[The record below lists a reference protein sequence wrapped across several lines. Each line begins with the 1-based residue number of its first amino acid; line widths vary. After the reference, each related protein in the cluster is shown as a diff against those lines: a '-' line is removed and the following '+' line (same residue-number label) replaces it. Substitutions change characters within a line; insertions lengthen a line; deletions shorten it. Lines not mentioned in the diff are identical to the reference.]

1 MTAVPDSRLQH
12 ALNRNFDSAACAVCD
27 PQVARIL
34 EAAILPMSN
43 WRPAAFQTRLLRSV
57 RSNIQVSEASPCG
70 QITSHLIRYLDPV
83 MVESAPCILSS
94 LIKLRHV
101 SPLFVAKRP
110 GCLALEATSLPP
122 GSHVPHFVT
131 HPRWLRCAQACAGQM
146 IVLQTTRKRPCLRC
160 DELFLLLSG
169 FAQWSHPPDGVTRRK
184 GVPQR
189 PSCSRD
195 VQNRARPHS
204 SCRYGQLAAQ
214 SFALASKRL
223 SSLAKVQR
231 IFDHQ
236 GTLACLHGQNNV
248 RRSSI
253 GRLR

>member
-1 MTAVPDSRLQH
+1 LRPDHITSDQISRPGYGWERSLHFVQ
-12 ALNRNFDSAACAVCD
+12 LD
-27 PQVARIL
+27 QVAAYISTIRRQ
-34 EAAILPMSN
+34 A
-43 WRPAAFQTRLLRSV
+43 TRLV
-57 RSNIQVSEASPCG
+57 
-70 QITSHLIRYLDPV
+70 
-83 MVESAPCILSS
+83 
-94 LIKLRHV
+94 
-101 SPLFVAKRP
+101 
-110 GCLALEATSLPP
+110 ATSLPP

-169 FAQWSHPPDGVTRRK
+169 FAQRSHPPDGVTRRK